1 MKNTFSLLIAALL
14 VSASVNAQS
23 TVDSIRAK
31 YQLQAMPEALTIEKT
46 FPVLGNYQLTG
57 ADSETQNIFV
67 TLDSVNKGIVW
78 VDGLPE
84 GKFKA
89 YLKQS
94 PATYRVIAQKSAS
107 GRQVPEGTM
116 LFDGNTNTLHLAL
129 GKKIDE
135 TDPAAIFALT
145 EAAAAT
151 DVAEVKV
158 KTKKGDSKSKSKIL
172 FYTATKAEVETS
184 VSADAAKQ

>member
-1 MKNTFSLLIAALL
+1 MKNTFFLLIAAFL

-31 YQLQAMPEALTIEKT
+31 YQMQAMPEALTIEKT

-57 ADSETQNIFV
+57 ADSETQNILV

-107 GRQVPEGTM
+107 GKKVPEGTM

-145 EAAAAT
+145 ESAAAS